1 MAIACWCCEV
11 YVKPVY
17 FQLLGEDGLARAG
30 KLHTQHGTID
40 TPAFMPV
47 GTAATV
53 KALTPE
59 DLQEMGAKII
69 LGNAYHLYIR
79 PGHKLI
85 EEMGGLHKFMGWEGA
100 ILTDSGGFQ
109 VMSLSD
115 LRKVTP
121 DGVEFSS
128 HLDGS
133 RHFISPEISME
144 IQRSLGS
151 DIVMAFD
158 ECVKHPATKDEV
170 QKSMLITTAWE
181 KRSRAVKLKEHQGL
195 FGILQ
200 GGMYKDLREEH
211 YHSLKDV
218 DFEGW
223 AIGGLSVGEPPALM
237 YEVLDGCVPLL
248 PREKVRYLMGVG
260 TPQDLVEAVHR
271 GVDIFDCVMP
281 TRNARNGTLFTSFGK
296 VHIKNA
302 KYARDQE
309 PLDPRCGCY
318 TCRKYSR
325 AYLRHLYVSGEILA
339 SRLNTIHNLTFY
351 LHLMK
356 QMREAIAARCFLEFR
371 AEFYR
376 SYAKNNEPVEEQR

>member
-1 MAIACWCCEV
+1 M
-11 YVKPVY
+11 KPVN
-17 FQLLGEDGLARAG
+17 FKLLAEDQNARLGELQTA
-30 KLHTQHGTID
+30 HSTIP

-53 KALTPE
+53 KSLTPE
-59 DLQEMGAKII
+59 DLEAMDAKII
-69 LGNAYHLYIR
+69 LGNAYHLFMR

-85 EEMGGLHKFMGWEGA
+85 EELGGLHKFMNWKGS

-109 VMSLSD
+109 VMSLSA

-133 RHFISPEISME
+133 RHFISPEVSME

-158 ECVKHPATKDEV
+158 ECVKHPASHEDV
-170 QKSMLITTAWE
+170 ARSLVLTTDWE
-181 KRSRAVKLKEHQGL
+181 KRSRAVKLQDHQGL

-200 GGMYKDLREEH
+200 GGMYPDLRKQHFEM
-211 YHSLKDV
+211 LKDI

-237 YEVLDGCVPLL
+237 YEILDSCVPLL

-260 TPQDLVEAVHR
+260 TPEDLIEGVAR

-281 TRNARNGTLFTSFGK
+281 TRNARNGTLFTSIGK
-296 VHIKNA
+296 MHIKNA
-302 KYARDQE
+302 RFQRDSQ
-309 PLDPRCGCY
+309 PLDSSCGCY
-318 TCRKYSR
+318 TCKNYSR
-325 AYLRHLYVSGEILA
+325 AYLRHLYISSEILS
-339 SRLNTIHNLTFY
+339 SRLLTIHNLHFY
-351 LHLMK
+351 LNLMR
-356 QMREAIAARCFLEFR
+356 QMREAIAARKFNEFR
-371 AEFYR
+371 ASFYQ
-376 SYAKNNEPVEEQR
+376 SYARNKAQADEENL

>member
-1 MAIACWCCEV
+1 M
-11 YVKPVY
+11 KPVWHT
-17 FQLLGEDGLARAG
+17 LLAEDGLARRG
-30 KLHTQHGTID
+30 ELHTQHGVIQ

-53 KALTPE
+53 KSLAPFELKE
-59 DLQEMGAKII
+59 IGAGII
-69 LGNAYHLYIR
+69 LGNAYHLFLR

-85 EEMGGLHKFMGWEGA
+85 EEMGGLHKFMGWDGA

-109 VMSLSD
+109 VMSLSA

-121 DGVEFSS
+121 EGVEFAS

-133 RHFISPEISME
+133 KQFISPEVSME

-158 ECVKHPATKDEV
+158 ECVKHPATFEEV
-170 QKSMLITTAWE
+170 RTSLQLTTDWE
-181 KRSRAVKLKEHQGL
+181 RRSRAVKLKDHQGL

-200 GGMYKDLREEH
+200 GGMYPELRAAHFEQ
-211 YHSLKDV
+211 LKEL

-237 YEVLDGCVPLL
+237 YEILDTTVPLL
-248 PREKVRYLMGVG
+248 PRDKVRYLMGVG
-260 TPQDLVEAVHR
+260 TPEDLIEAVGR

-281 TRNARNGTLFTSFGK
+281 TRNARNGTLFTSEGK
-296 VHIKNA
+296 LHIKNA
-302 KYARDQE
+302 KFARDGG
-309 PLDPRCGCY
+309 PLDSACQCY
-318 TCRKYSR
+318 TCRTFTR

-339 SRLNTIHNLTFY
+339 SRLNTIHNLHFY
-351 LHLMK
+351 LNLMK
-356 QMREAIAARCFLEFR
+356 GMREAIAARKFADFR
-371 AEFYR
+371 AAFYAR
-376 SYAKNNEPVEEQR
+376 YAKNKLPGETT

>member
-1 MAIACWCCEV
+1 MR
-11 YVKPVY
+11 PV
-17 FQLLGEDGLARAG
+17 FFELKEKDGNSRLGH
-30 KLHTQHGTID
+30 LHTQHGSIP
-40 TPAFMPV
+40 TPMFMPV

-53 KALTPE
+53 KSLTPE
-59 DLQEMGAKII
+59 DLEAMGARII

-85 EEMGGLHKFMGWEGA
+85 EEMGGLHQFMGWKGA

-121 DGVEFSS
+121 EGVEFSS

-133 RHFISPEISME
+133 RHFISPEVSME

-158 ECVKHPATKDEV
+158 ECVKYPATKEEIRRSLV
-170 QKSMLITTAWE
+170 LTTDWE
-181 KRSRAVKLKEHQGL
+181 RRSRSVKLKPHQGL

-200 GGMYKDLREEH
+200 GGMYPELRQEH
-211 YHSLKDV
+211 YEQLKDI

-237 YEVLDGCVPLL
+237 YEVLDSCVHLL
-248 PREKVRYLMGVG
+248 PVDKVRYLMGVG
-260 TPQDLVEAVHR
+260 TPEDLIEGVYR

-296 VHIKNA
+296 IHIKNA
-302 KYARDQE
+302 KFARDGGPID
-309 PLDPRCGCY
+309 PLCGCY

-325 AYLRHLYVSGEILA
+325 SYLRHLYVSGEILA
-339 SRLNTIHNLTFY
+339 SRLNSIHNLHYY
-351 LHLMK
+351 LNLMS
-356 QMREAIAARCFLEFR
+356 QIRAAIAARKFAEFR
-371 AEFYR
+371 ADFYR
-376 SYAKNNEPVEEQR
+376 SYARTKELAEEEHA

>member
-1 MAIACWCCEV
+1 
-11 YVKPVY
+11 
-17 FQLLGEDGLARAG
+17 
-30 KLHTQHGTID
+30 
-40 TPAFMPV
+40 MPV

-53 KALTPE
+53 KSLTPE
-59 DLQEMGAKII
+59 DLEASGAKII
-69 LGNAYHLYIR
+69 LGNAYHLFLR

-85 EEMGGLHKFMGWEGA
+85 EELGGLHKFMGWNGA

-109 VMSLSD
+109 VMSLSE

-133 RHFISPEISME
+133 RHFLSPEVSME

-151 DIVMAFD
+151 DIVMSFD

-170 QKSMLITTAWE
+170 ARSLKLTTDWE
-181 KRSRAVKLKEHQGL
+181 RRSRAYKLKDHQGL

-200 GGMYKDLREEH
+200 GGMYPDLRAEHFEMIKDL
-211 YHSLKDV
+211 

-237 YEVLDGCVPLL
+237 YEVLDSTVPLL
-248 PREKVRYLMGVG
+248 PQDKVRYLMGVG
-260 TPQDLVEAVHR
+260 TPVDLVEGVYR

-281 TRNARNGTLFTSFGK
+281 TRNARNGTLFTSEGK

-302 KYARDQE
+302 KYTRDAG
-309 PLDPRCGCY
+309 PLDPACDCY

-339 SRLNTIHNLTFY
+339 ARLNTIHNVHYY
-351 LHLMK
+351 LSLMK
-356 QMREAIAARCFLEFR
+356 RIREAIAVRQFGDFR
-371 AEFYR
+371 AAFLQ
-376 SYAKNNEPVEEQR
+376 SYAKKASPEDL

>member
-1 MAIACWCCEV
+1 MP
-11 YVKPVY
+11 KPIFHKV
-17 FQLLGEDGLARAG
+17 FSTDGKARLGE
-30 KLHTQHGTID
+30 LHTQHGVIP
-40 TPAFMPV
+40 TPTFMPV

-53 KALTPE
+53 KSLTPE
-59 DLQEMGAKII
+59 DLAAMGSKII
-69 LGNAYHLYIR
+69 LGNAYHLFLR
-79 PGHKLI
+79 PGHKLV
-85 EEMGGLHKFMGWEGA
+85 EEMGGLHKFMGWDGA

-133 RHFISPEISME
+133 RHFLSPEVSME

-170 QKSMLITTAWE
+170 ARSLKLTTDWE
-181 KRSRAVKLKEHQGL
+181 RRSRAVKLKDHQGL

-200 GGMYKDLREEH
+200 GGMYPDLRAQHFEMLKDL
-211 YHSLKDV
+211 

-237 YEVLDGCVPLL
+237 YEVLDTAVPLL
-248 PREKVRYLMGVG
+248 PENKVRYLMGVG
-260 TPQDLVEAVHR
+260 TPQDLVEAVYR

-281 TRNARNGTLFTSFGK
+281 TRNARNGTLFTSEGK

-302 KYARDQE
+302 KYARD
-309 PLDPRCGCY
+309 PGALDPACDCY

-339 SRLNTIHNLTFY
+339 ARLHTIHNLHFY
-351 LHLMK
+351 ANLMR
-356 QMREAIAARCFLEFR
+356 QIREAIAARQLGEFR
-371 AEFYR
+371 AAFLQ
-376 SYAKNNEPVEEQR
+376 SYAKKDSTSEER

>member
-1 MAIACWCCEV
+1 M
-11 YVKPVY
+11 KPVW
-17 FQLLGEDGLARAG
+17 FELNDNDGSARLGQ
-30 KLHTQHGTID
+30 LHTQHGSFS
-40 TPAFMPV
+40 TPMFMPV

-53 KALTPE
+53 KSLTPE
-59 DLQEMGAKII
+59 DLEAMGAKII

-85 EEMGGLHKFMGWEGA
+85 EEMGGLHKFMGWNGA

-121 DGVEFSS
+121 EGVEFSS

-158 ECVKHPATKDEV
+158 ECVKHPATKEEV
-170 QKSMLITTAWE
+170 RQSMAITTDWE
-181 KRSRAVKLKEHQGL
+181 RRSRAVALKPHQGL

-200 GGMYKDLREEH
+200 GGMYPELRQEH
-211 YHSLKDV
+211 YEQLKDI

-237 YEVLDGCVPLL
+237 YEVLDSSVPLL
-248 PREKVRYLMGVG
+248 PANKVRYLMGVG
-260 TPQDLVEAVHR
+260 TPEDLVEAVYR

-281 TRNARNGTLFTSFGK
+281 TRNARNGTLFTSAGK
-296 VHIKNA
+296 LHIKNA
-302 KYARDQE
+302 KFARDQN
-309 PLDPRCGCY
+309 PLDPACSCY

-325 AYLRHLYVSGEILA
+325 AYLRHLYVSGELLA
-339 SRLNTIHNLTFY
+339 SRLNTIHNLHYY
-351 LHLMK
+351 LSLMD
-356 QMREAIAARCFLEFR
+356 QMRAAIAAHKFAEFR
-371 AEFYR
+371 AGFYR
-376 SYAKNNEPVEEQR
+376 SYAKSKEPAEEEHS

>member
-1 MAIACWCCEV
+1 M
-11 YVKPVY
+11 KSVY
-17 FQLLGEDGLARAG
+17 FNLKDSDGAARLGE
-30 KLHTQHGTID
+30 LHTQHGSFP
-40 TPAFMPV
+40 TPMFMPV

-53 KALTPE
+53 KSLTPE
-59 DLQEMGAKII
+59 DLEAMGARII

-85 EEMGGLHKFMGWEGA
+85 EEMGGLHKFMGWNGA

-121 DGVEFSS
+121 QGVEFAS

-144 IQRSLGS
+144 IQRALGS

-170 QKSMLITTAWE
+170 RRSMVITTDWE
-181 KRSRAVKLKEHQGL
+181 KRSRAVELKPHQGL

-200 GGMYKDLREEH
+200 GGMYPDLRQEH
-211 YHSLKDV
+211 YESLKDV

-237 YEVLDGCVPLL
+237 YEVLDASVPLL
-248 PREKVRYLMGVG
+248 PKDKVRYLMGVG
-260 TPQDLVEAVHR
+260 TPEDLVEAVFR

-281 TRNARNGTLFTSFGK
+281 TRNARNGTLFTSAGK
-296 VHIKNA
+296 LHIKNA
-302 KYARDQE
+302 KFARDQS
-309 PLDPRCGCY
+309 PVDPTCGCY

-325 AYLRHLYVSGEILA
+325 AYLRHLYVSGELLA
-339 SRLNTIHNLTFY
+339 SRLNTIHNLHFY
-351 LHLMK
+351 LHLMA
-356 QMREAIAARCFLEFR
+356 QMRGAIAVHKFKEFR
-371 AEFYR
+371 ASFYR
-376 SYAKNNEPVEEQR
+376 SYAKSKEASQEEHS

>member
-1 MAIACWCCEV
+1 M
-11 YVKPVY
+11 KPVY
-17 FQLLGEDGLARAG
+17 FKLNGEDGLARTG
-30 KLHTQHGTID
+30 VLHTQHGSIA

-53 KALTPE
+53 KSLTPE
-59 DLQEMGAKII
+59 DLEAMGAGII
-69 LGNAYHLYIR
+69 LGNAYHLFIR

-85 EEMGGLHKFMGWEGA
+85 EEMGGLHKFMGWNGA

-109 VMSLSD
+109 VMSLSA
-115 LRKVTP
+115 LRKLTP

-133 RHFISPEISME
+133 RQFISPEISME

-170 QKSMLITTAWE
+170 RQSMRITTDWE
-181 KRSRAVKLKEHQGL
+181 RRSRAVALKPHQGL

-211 YHSLKDV
+211 FDSLREV

-223 AIGGLSVGEPPALM
+223 AIGGLSVGEPPPLM

-248 PREKVRYLMGVG
+248 PKEKVRYLMGVG
-260 TPQDLVEAVHR
+260 TPEDLVEAVYR

-281 TRNARNGTLFTSFGK
+281 TRNARNGTLFTSEGK
-296 VHIKNA
+296 LHIKNA
-302 KYARDQE
+302 KFARDQE
-309 PLDPRCGCY
+309 PLDANCGCY

-325 AYLRHLYVSGEILA
+325 AYLRHLYVSGEILS
-339 SRLNTIHNLTFY
+339 SRLNTIHNLHFY

-356 QMREAIAARCFLEFR
+356 QMREAIAARRFKDFR
-371 AEFYR
+371 DSFYR
-376 SYAKNNEPVEEQR
+376 SYAKSKEPAEEEPS

>member
-1 MAIACWCCEV
+1 M
-11 YVKPVY
+11 KPVY
-17 FQLLGEDGLARAG
+17 FNLKDSDGAARLGE
-30 KLHTQHGTID
+30 LHTQHGSFP
-40 TPAFMPV
+40 TPMFMPV

-53 KALTPE
+53 KSLTPE
-59 DLQEMGAKII
+59 DLEAMGARII

-85 EEMGGLHKFMGWEGA
+85 EEMGGLHKFMGWNGA

-121 DGVEFSS
+121 QGVEFAS

-170 QKSMLITTAWE
+170 RRSMAITTDWE
-181 KRSRAVKLKEHQGL
+181 KRSRAVELKPHQGL

-200 GGMYKDLREEH
+200 GGMYPDLRQEH
-211 YHSLKDV
+211 FETLKDV

-237 YEVLDGCVPLL
+237 YEVLDSSVPLL
-248 PREKVRYLMGVG
+248 PKDKVRYLMGVG
-260 TPQDLVEAVHR
+260 TPEDLVEAVFR

-281 TRNARNGTLFTSFGK
+281 TRNARNGTLFTSVGK
-296 VHIKNA
+296 LHIKNA
-302 KYARDQE
+302 KFARDQG
-309 PLDPRCGCY
+309 PVDPACGCY
-318 TCRKYSR
+318 TCRKYTR
-325 AYLRHLYVSGEILA
+325 AYLRHLYVSGELLA
-339 SRLNTIHNLTFY
+339 SRLNTIHNLHFY
-351 LHLMK
+351 LHLMG
-356 QMREAIAARCFLEFR
+356 QMREAIAAHKFKEFR
-371 AEFYR
+371 TSFYR
-376 SYAKNNEPVEEQR
+376 SYAKSREASQEEHS